1 MKKLIALFF
10 AVAMLPLLSFG
21 STAFTP
27 TTSAASTQVVRKSK
41 RKGRY
46 VVRRS
51 WNGTKWVYRTTRVK
65 THSPRRKTW
74 RTGRKV
80 VSRTKKIFN

>member
-1 MKKLIALFF
+1 MKIITGGILII
-10 AVAMLPLLSFG
+10 AMLVSIPFVAS
-21 STAFTP
+21 STE
-27 TTSAASTQVVRKSK
+27 ASIHASQVVRKTKQKSK
-41 RKGRY
+41 Y

-51 WNGTKWVYRTTRVK
+51 WNGTKWVYTKTRVK

-80 VSRTKKIFN
+80 VSRTKKILF